1 MKPYLEYLHQL
12 RLYLYCKS
20 LEPLAHLGQ
29 RLQTLAETAP
39 SGQTLSLQSTYRLDI
54 GHPDRVVIF
63 LIGCGGTGSHT
74 APILAQ
80 LAVWARSAGIDL
92 RLYFVDDDRIE
103 DKNLVRQN
111 FCQAEIGYPKAFSL
125 AWRYTAAFGLTITPV
140 VERFSAELL
149 DRYKPSYSPQGT
161 LTIVVGAVDNV
172 HARRDIAE
180 AITAKLQ
187 TQPNQRDKL
196 FWLDAGN
203 ERLSGQVLAGNSLE
217 PEPLLSPLGYC
228 VGLPLPHLQ
237 EPSLLLER
245 ERPAGEVDLSC
256 ADLTLLAEQSAMIN
270 RAMATWLGVY
280 LYRLLQSRDLD
291 LMATYLSLRGT
302 TRSTLISHGR
312 LVRPERPQT
321 QRLAGGPGAQP
332 DGDERLQDEVCPD
345 CGGELIAGQDEWLGV
360 LIGVRFCEA
369 CPFREEGC
377 PECGGELDEDVAQID
392 GVLAPVVRC
401 WDCTWQ
407 EPIPANAH

>member
-1 MKPYLEYLHQL
+1 MKPYLDYLNQL
-12 RLYLYCKS
+12 RLYLYRQS
-20 LEPLAHLGQ
+20 LNQLGRLGQ
-29 RLQTLAETAP
+29 RLQTLAESAP
-39 SGQTLSLQSTYRLDI
+39 GGQTLSLQRSYRLDI

-74 APILAQ
+74 GPILAQ
-80 LAVWARSAGIDL
+80 LAVWAQSAGIDL

-103 DKNLVRQN
+103 EKNLVRQN

-172 HARRDIAE
+172 HARRDMAE
-180 AITAKLQ
+180 AITAKLR
-187 TQPNQRDKL
+187 TQPNPRDKL

-228 VGLPLPHLQ
+228 VGIPLPHLQ
-237 EPSLLLER
+237 EPSLLMER
-245 ERPAGEVDLSC
+245 ERPVDEVDLSC

-291 LMATYLSLRGT
+291 MMATYLSLRGA
-302 TRSTLISHGR
+302 TRSTLITHGR

-321 QRLAGGPGAQP
+321 QRPADGHGTRP
-332 DGDERLQDEVCPD
+332 DEEEPPQEDVCPE
-345 CGGELIAGQDEWLGV
+345 CGGELIAGQDEWRGV

-369 CPFREEGC
+369 CSFREEGC
-377 PECGGELDEDVAQID
+377 PECGGELDEDVVQID
-392 GVLAPVVRC
+392 GAVVPVVRC

-407 EPIPANAH
+407 EPIPVNAH